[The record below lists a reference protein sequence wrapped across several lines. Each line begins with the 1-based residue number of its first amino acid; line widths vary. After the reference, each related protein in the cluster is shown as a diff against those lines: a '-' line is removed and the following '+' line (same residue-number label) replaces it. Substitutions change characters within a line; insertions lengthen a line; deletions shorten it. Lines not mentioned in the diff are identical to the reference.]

1 MKRLLFLSALAVVL
15 IVALTGCT
23 KKEIFPVREG
33 LPVKLNGLD
42 YTVFITRELNIRDTE
57 DRDYWPR
64 APDPPPGSAYY
75 GVFIQVCNDADSSG
89 PITPVNDFRIVDTQG
104 NTFSPTP
111 LPTGN
116 IFAYVPHPLTAKK
129 CLPVAGSIP
138 SSGPTGGLLLVFKL
152 PIATIE
158 NRPLDLEIA
167 PPATGIAP
175 KRQRIELDI

>member
-1 MKRLLFLSALAVVL
+1 MKRMLLLCAVAALVL
-15 IVALTGCT
+15 VALTGCS
-23 KKEIFPVREG
+23 KKRVLPTREG

-42 YTVFITRELNIRDTE
+42 YTVFITRELNIRDAE
-57 DRDYWPR
+57 DRDYFQG
-64 APDPPPGSAYY
+64 PDPPPGTAYY
-75 GVFIQVCNDADSSG
+75 GVFIQVCNDAKSS
-89 PITPVNDFRIVDTQG
+89 PPLTPVNDFRIVDTQG

-111 LPTGN
+111 LRRGN

-138 SSGPTGGLLLVFKL
+138 SGSPTNGLMLLFRL

-167 PPATGIAP
+167 PPATGEAP

>member
-1 MKRLLFLSALAVVL
+1 MKRLLSLSALALLVVL
-15 IVALTGCT
+15 ALTGC
-23 KKEIFPVREG
+23 KKHEVLPVREG

-57 DRDYWPR
+57 DRDYVQI
-64 APDPPPGSAYY
+64 PDPPPGTAYY
-75 GVFIQVCNDADSSG
+75 GVFIQVCNDADSS
-89 PITPVNDFRIVDTQG
+89 PPRMPVNNFRIVDTQG

-111 LPTGN
+111 LRTGN

-138 SSGPTGGLLLVFKL
+138 TSAPTGGLLLLFRL

-158 NRPLDLEIA
+158 NRPLDLEVD
-167 PPATGIAP
+167 PPAVGIAP
-175 KRQRIELDI
+175 KKQRIELDI